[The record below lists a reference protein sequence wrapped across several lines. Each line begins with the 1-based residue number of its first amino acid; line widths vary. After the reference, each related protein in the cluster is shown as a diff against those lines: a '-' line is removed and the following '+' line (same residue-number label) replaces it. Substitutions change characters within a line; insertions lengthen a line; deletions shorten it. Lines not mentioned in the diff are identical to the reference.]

1 MTTKMNKKICI
12 DFLNEVHNNDN
23 LNAIDTYLDKNVFSH
38 DPFPGQAP
46 GSEGVKDTM
55 RKFRE
60 AFPDKKILIHD
71 VIAEGDKVMVKF
83 AAQGTHLGEFSGIP
97 ASGNTINYEEVV
109 ILRVKEEKI
118 VEHWAVADALT
129 LMQQVGAIRL

>member
-1 MTTKMNKKICI
+1 MNMEMNKKICV

-23 LNAIDTYLDKNVFSH
+23 VDAIDIYLDKDVFSH

-55 RKFRE
+55 RQFRA
-60 AFPDKKILIHD
+60 AFPDKRIMIRD

-83 AAQGTHLGEFSGIP
+83 TAQGTHLGEFVGIP
-97 ASGNTINYEEVV
+97 ASGNAISYEEVV
-109 ILRVKEEKI
+109 ILRVKDKKI
-118 VEHWAVADALT
+118 VEHWAVADALS
-129 LMQQVGAIRL
+129 LMQQVGAIQ